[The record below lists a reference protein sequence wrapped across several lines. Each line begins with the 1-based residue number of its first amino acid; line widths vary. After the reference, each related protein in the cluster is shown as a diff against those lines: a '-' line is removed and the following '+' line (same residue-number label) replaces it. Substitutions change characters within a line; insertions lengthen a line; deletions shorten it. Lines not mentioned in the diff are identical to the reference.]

1 METEDNFLDLC
12 GLYSD
17 QKKRQIQRPRELQTP
32 LESSLK
38 EQSNRLV
45 NIETLIT
52 FLTQQQQSQR
62 SIKSDMRQ
70 NRNFDVYLFA
80 F

>member
-1 METEDNFLDLC
+1 MISVDSNLLC
-12 GLYSD
+12 SD
-17 QKKRQIQRPRELQTP
+17 QKKRQIQRPRKLQTP